1 MEQNIKINYT
11 EAAKQKIDELNKKY
25 IQDLEYF
32 LKETKYVPGEDFI
45 EVTASDINELA
56 KYIKIIYPRT
66 KVFEIRNF
74 VLKTYFVLGILTIFC
89 GLFYS
94 EIQNI
99 ILYRPIQA
107 VITLTGVIT
116 TVVAF
121 LILQSFKRKEVRMEE
136 DELRREI
143 VLSKFC
149 DLKKIEPIEF
159 GEEFHDKEFHIKELK
174 KKLGLEDKKML

>member
-74 VLKTYFVLGILTIFC
+74 LLKTYFVLGILTIFC

-99 ILYRPIQA
+99 ILYKTYTSCYYPYRCYYDGSRFFN
-107 VITLTGVIT
+107 ITV
-116 TVVAF
+116 F
-121 LILQSFKRKEVRMEE
+121 QEKRSKNG
-136 DELRREI
+136 RR
-143 VLSKFC
+143 
-149 DLKKIEPIEF
+149 
-159 GEEFHDKEFHIKELK
+159 
-174 KKLGLEDKKML
+174 